1 MKNEPNYVVAVDIGT
16 TSAKT
21 LLIDRAGKVTGVHSI
36 PYPLHVPQSD
46 MAEQDPEQIFQA
58 VIDGMNAVIVAS
70 GVHPDDILCVSFSS
84 AMHSLIVMD
93 EQHQP
98 LTASIIWADQRSV
111 DAAEELISNGIG
123 HSIYKNTGTPIHP
136 MSPLTKLI
144 WLREHQPEIYQKASK
159 FIGIKEYIFY
169 RLFKQY
175 TIDYSI
181 ASATGMFNIH
191 QLDWDEQ
198 ALQVTGISKQ
208 QLSDPVP
215 TTHVIQ
221 GIDPEYASK
230 IGINPD
236 TSFVIGASDGVLAN
250 LGIGVMDSSEAAV
263 SIGTSS
269 AVRAVVRKPTL
280 DPEGRL
286 FCYALAEDYWVIGGA
301 SNNGGVVLRWT
312 VEQLFSD
319 GLAPLGQHQLAQYTS
334 FLEVARQAPPGA
346 NGLLF
351 LPLLTGERA
360 PFWDA
365 KARGVYFGLSMGHH
379 KSHMLRAA
387 MEGIIFQIGSI
398 VSLMEGLAVKP
409 TVIRASG
416 GVLQSELICQI
427 MADVLGIPVEVPEV
441 IESSGLGAAKLGLY
455 AMGVIDKLVDPI
467 GSDKASFNKR
477 YEPNE
482 QNHLLYQQLLP
493 IYLKVYSQL
502 KDSYKEI
509 AKFQIPDATSI
520 KEMTT

>member
-1 MKNEPNYVVAVDIGT
+1 MKSAPNFVVAVDIGT
-16 TSAKT
+16 TSVKT
-21 LLIDRAGKVTGVHSI
+21 LLIDVAGQVKRVHSI
-36 PYPLHVPQSD
+36 GYPLHVPQSD

-58 VIDGMNAVIVAS
+58 VIDGMTAMIVSS

-93 EQHQP
+93 DHHQP
-98 LTASIIWADQRSV
+98 LTESIIWADQRSV
-111 DAAEELISNGIG
+111 EAAEELIRSGEG
-123 HSIYKNTGTPIHP
+123 QSIYQNTGTPIHP

-144 WLREHQPEIYQKASK
+144 WLREHRPEIYQQANK

-169 RLFKQY
+169 RLFKEY

-191 QLDWDEQ
+191 QLEWDEE

-208 QLSDPVP
+208 QLSVPVP
-215 TTHVIQ
+215 TTHVIR

-230 IGINPD
+230 MGINQD
-236 TSFVIGASDGVLAN
+236 TPFVIGASDGVLAN
-250 LGIGVMDSSEAAV
+250 LGIGVMDSNEAAV
-263 SIGTSS
+263 TIGTSS

-312 VEQLFSD
+312 VDQLFSD
-319 GLAPLGQHQLAQYTS
+319 GVEPLSQHQVEQYTS
-334 FLEVARQAPPGA
+334 FLDIAKKAPPGA

-365 KARGVYFGLSMGHH
+365 KARGVYFGLSMSHH
-379 KSHMLRAA
+379 KAHMLRAA
-387 MEGIIFQIGSI
+387 MEGMIFQIGSI
-398 VSLMEGLAVKP
+398 VSLMERLSVKP
-409 TVIRASG
+409 TIIRASG
-416 GVLQSELICQI
+416 GVVRSGLICQI

-455 AMGVIDKLVDPI
+455 AMGVIDDLIDPI
-467 GSDKASFNKR
+467 SSLESSTNFR
-477 YEPNE
+477 YVPNE
-482 QNHLLYQQLLP
+482 QNHQLYQQLLP
-493 IYLKVYSQL
+493 IYLNVYHQL

-509 AKFQIPDATSI
+509 AKFQLSDSSNI